1 MKIKTF
7 FLSILLGTILISCSS
22 KIDSKITHR
31 KDYDGYLNVPENKS
45 KIAAL
50 QELVF
55 WQNKLQKQPSQYPYL
70 GKIASANTMLF
81 SSDGNI
87 EYLVSAEKNLKEL
100 NSKTKYTNSG
110 SLRALARNYISQHK
124 FKEALELVKK
134 AETLGDNLK
143 ATQKMLFDIHLELGN
158 YKEAESYLLK
168 IKSFSDF
175 DYLIRDSKWNDHIGD
190 LGSAIHFMEKAT
202 EIAESS
208 NNINLKI
215 WSYTNL
221 ADYYGHNNEIK
232 KAYTFYLKSLKLDAH
247 NSYAKKGIAWIVYSH
262 EKNPEEAL
270 RILNSISKE
279 NASPDYFLL
288 KAEIAEFK
296 NNLTSK
302 NKYLELYLLAIENE
316 LYGNM
321 YNQYRAK
328 LFLEEFDKKEEAL
341 AIIQKEIQ
349 NRPTPQSYDLL
360 AWYYFQK
367 KEYLRA
373 LELMNSYV
381 VGKTFEPEAQY
392 HLAEIYK
399 VNGFT
404 KKALK
409 IKKELLKSAFELG
422 PLMEKRINNI

>member
-1 MKIKTF
+1 MKTQQTIFFALFTF
-7 FLSILLGTILISCSS
+7 VLLSCSTKNNATITHKS
-22 KIDSKITHR
+22 DYDRYLNLSENTSKITAQ
-31 KDYDGYLNVPENKS
+31 K
-45 KIAAL
+45 
-50 QELVF
+50 ELVF
-55 WQNKLQKQPSQYPYL
+55 WQEKLQKQPSQYPYL
-70 GKIASANTMLF
+70 GKIASANTLLF

-87 EYLVSAEKNLKEL
+87 KYLVNAEKKLEEL

-124 FKEALELVKK
+124 FKEALGLVKK

-158 YKEAESYLLK
+158 YTEAESYLTK

-175 DYLIRDSKWNDHIGD
+175 DYLIRDSKWNDHMGD

-208 NNINLKI
+208 NNTNLKI

-232 KAYTFYLKSLKLDAH
+232 KAYIFYLKSLKLDAN

-279 NASPDYFLL
+279 NTSPDYYLL

-302 NKYLELYLLAIENE
+302 NENLNLYLLAVNND
-316 LYGNM
+316 LYGDM
-321 YNQYRAK
+321 YNQYNAK
-328 LFLEEFDKKEEAL
+328 LFLEEFDKKAEAL
-341 AIIQKEIQ
+341 AIIQKEIE

-360 AWYYFQK
+360 AWYYFQT
-367 KEYLRA
+367 KEYTKA

-409 IKKELLKSAFELG
+409 IKKELLESAFELG
-422 PLMEKRINNI
+422 PLMEERINNI

>member
-1 MKIKTF
+1 MKTQQTIF
-7 FLSILLGTILISCSS
+7 FALFIFVLLSCSTKNNATITHKSDYDRYLNLS
-22 KIDSKITHR
+22 KNTSKITAQ
-31 KDYDGYLNVPENKS
+31 K
-45 KIAAL
+45 
-50 QELVF
+50 ELVF
-55 WQNKLQKQPSQYPYL
+55 WQEKLQKQPSQYPYL
-70 GKIASANTMLF
+70 GKIASANTLLF

-87 EYLVSAEKNLKEL
+87 KYLVNAEKKLEEL

-124 FKEALELVKK
+124 FKEALGLVKK

-158 YKEAESYLLK
+158 YTEAESYLTK

-208 NNINLKI
+208 NNTNLKI

-232 KAYTFYLKSLKLDAH
+232 KAYIFYLKSLKLDAN

-279 NASPDYFLL
+279 NTSPDYYLL

-302 NKYLELYLLAIENE
+302 NENLNLYLLAVNND
-316 LYGNM
+316 LYGDM
-321 YNQYRAK
+321 YNQYNAK
-328 LFLEEFDKKEEAL
+328 LFLEEFDKKAEAL
-341 AIIQKEIQ
+341 AIIQKEIE

-360 AWYYFQK
+360 AWYYFQT
-367 KEYLRA
+367 KEYTKA

-409 IKKELLKSAFELG
+409 IKKELLESAFELG
-422 PLMEKRINNI
+422 PLMEERINNI

>member
-1 MKIKTF
+1 MNTQQTIFFALFTF
-7 FLSILLGTILISCSS
+7 VLLSCSTKNNTTITHKS
-22 KIDSKITHR
+22 DYDRYLNLSENTSKITAQ
-31 KDYDGYLNVPENKS
+31 K
-45 KIAAL
+45 
-50 QELVF
+50 ELVF
-55 WQNKLQKQPSQYPYL
+55 WQEKLQKQPSQYPYL
-70 GKIASANTMLF
+70 GKIASANTLLF

-87 EYLVSAEKNLKEL
+87 KYLVNAEKKLEEL

-124 FKEALELVKK
+124 FKEALGLVKK

-158 YKEAESYLLK
+158 YTEAESYLTK

-175 DYLIRDSKWNDHIGD
+175 DYLIRDSKWNDHMGD
-190 LGSAIHFMEKAT
+190 LGAAIHFMEKAT
-202 EIAESS
+202 GIAESS
-208 NNINLKI
+208 NNTNLKI

-232 KAYTFYLKSLKLDAH
+232 KAYIFYLKSLKLDAN

-279 NASPDYFLL
+279 NTSPDYYLL
-288 KAEIAEFK
+288 KADIAVFK
-296 NNLTSK
+296 NNLTIK
-302 NKYLELYLLAIENE
+302 NENINLYLLVVNYD
-316 LYGNM
+316 LYGDM
-321 YNQYRAK
+321 YNQYSAK
-328 LFLEEFDKKEEAL
+328 LFLEEFYQKAEAL
-341 AIIQKEIQ
+341 AMLQKESE
-349 NRPTPQSYDLL
+349 NRPNPQSYDLL
-360 AWYYFQK
+360 AWYYFQT
-367 KEYLRA
+367 KEYTKA

-399 VNGFT
+399 VNGYT

-409 IKKELLKSAFELG
+409 IKKELLESAFELG
-422 PLMEKRINNI
+422 PLMVKRIRNI